1 MVIAG
6 TPETIPVYPQVI
18 FTGNIRG
25 LQPRINWIV
34 FALRYVRGE
43 KHSVRRE
50 QYPAFHAG
58 YCSGRS
64 GDIAKSMAFGTYHYR

>member
-34 FALRYVRGE
+34 FSLRYVRGE

-50 QYPAFHAG
+50 QYPA
-58 YCSGRS
+58 
-64 GDIAKSMAFGTYHYR
+64 